1 MTRHLR
7 SYGPVIAILCMVA
20 PIAAHAGRACPAAVT
35 DAATKAV
42 PDATITRCVAEH
54 SIFEVVMHRKDKS
67 RVELDVTAKGV
78 IEQIEETVPVSAV
91 PAAVTKAFAA
101 RYPKASVLR
110 AEKQTKAD
118 KSVSFEL
125 AFKVGAS
132 VKEATF
138 KDDGTFVEEE

>member
-1 MTRHLR
+1 
-7 SYGPVIAILCMVA
+7 
-20 PIAAHAGRACPAAVT
+20 
-35 DAATKAV
+35 
-42 PDATITRCVAEH
+42 VAEH